1 MKNKKAP
8 ITTKNGKKLR
18 RRSRILPFL
27 SKIMP
32 YILAVLFVITLF
44 SLVGLSS
51 GFGGKFAGFLKGC
64 LSAFASWF
72 VPVFMLYHSLM
83 WYHDTKRKICARRVT
98 CSFIIIFLVA
108 ALQQVVQG
116 AKEETILTHN
126 ILKLYENGKAGNGGG
141 VIGGIIGTTL
151 YGMGK
156 GVAMAIILIL
166 LLFMFLQMF
175 NVTPSSLMRAL
186 FGKGEHA
193 KEESAHNKKSSRRP
207 LSGRHKKFDVFD
219 DEDDDDM
226 NESNVSNFDTTTSS
240 RLINTED
247 TTDDTTL
254 SIERNKVKP
263 PYRTVGARPIV
274 SHRQIQ
280 PFDESRVYK
289 PAEILTEPEAE
300 ETLKPEKVDRV
311 ENTIKPEEVT
321 KSSDNFENS
330 TEFVLSSY
338 SYNKSADKYQ
348 PGSAN
353 IGTYRKDDISE
364 NSGMDFYDDEKR
376 GLNSTEEY
384 PYNFHED
391 NIAGGNNNAANTGSD
406 DFSSYISKEAF
417 EKISPKKEEE
427 ELPVEKKSIFGIS
440 KKPKNETP
448 VSSDYEQS
456 FQRVEKP
463 KTQKKYVFPPIDFLK
478 KGKVDEDSDAIRE
491 ELQENARIIVETLNN
506 FNTRTKIV
514 DITRGPTVTRYELMP
529 EAGVRVRS
537 IANLVD
543 DIALNLAAEGIR
555 IECPIPGKSAVGIE
569 VPNRITSLV
578 YLRDLLEDNKFK
590 AAKSK
595 LTCALGKSISG
606 ENIFIDIEKLPHLLV
621 AGATGMGKSVCIN
634 SLLVSLLYKA
644 TPDDVRLILI
654 DPKRVELSNYNG
666 IPHLLVP
673 VVCEPKKSLGTL
685 QWAVSEMERRFAV
698 IEEAGVRNIIEYNDK
713 VENSNMN
720 AEKMPRI
727 VIVIDELADLK
738 MAVPEIE
745 DHIMRLTQKARA
757 AGIHIIIGTQRPS
770 VDVITGV
777 IKANIPSRIA
787 FRVPSQVD
795 SRTILDE
802 IGAEK
807 LVSRGDMLVKPVG
820 ALKPIRVQGAFI
832 TADEIESIID
842 FLKNNSTENYDEEV
856 IQQIDSNASK
866 IAKAEKKADG
876 DMSDEGDDDEL
887 DPKFYAALELATD
900 MGKISSSYLQRK
912 LGLGFQR
919 AARIIDQM
927 EMAGYIGEANG
938 SKPRDVL
945 ITKEDFLELRMRNS
959 DSEE

>member
-1 MKNKKAP
+1 MKNKKSQLK
-8 ITTKNGKKLR
+8 TKTAKKAKR
-18 RRSRILPFL
+18 KSRILPFL

-32 YILAVLFVITLF
+32 YILAILFVITLF

-51 GFGGKFAGFLKGC
+51 GFGSRYAGVLRGS

-83 WYHDTKRKICARRVT
+83 WYHDTRRKICARRIV
-98 CSFIIIFLVA
+98 CSLIIIFSVA
-108 ALQQVVQG
+108 ALQQIIEG
-116 AKEETILTHN
+116 ANDEALFTRSIWM
-126 ILKLYENGKAGNGGG
+126 LYANGAEGHGGG
-141 VIGGIIGTTL
+141 VVGGIIGTAIYSL
-151 YGMGK
+151 GK
-156 GVAMAIILIL
+156 TAAIAIILVL

-175 NVTPSSLMRAL
+175 NVTPSSILRAL
-186 FGKGEHA
+186 FGKNKRKD
-193 KEESAHNKKSSRRP
+193 KENQPVKKTARRP
-207 LSGRHKKFDVFD
+207 LAAKHRNFDVFD
-219 DEDDDDM
+219 DDDDDDDI
-226 NESNVSNFDTTTSS
+226 NESKLTNPEMTDSSSFSASFDTK
-240 RLINTED
+240 D
-247 TTDDTTL
+247 TNDNTL
-254 SIERNKVKP
+254 SVQRDTIK
-263 PYRTVGARPIV
+263 PYRSVGARPVV

-280 PFDESRVYK
+280 PFDKSKSYK
-289 PAEILTEPEAE
+289 PAEAVSGSDDKK
-300 ETLKPEKVDRV
+300 ETVQPEKI
-311 ENTIKPEEVT
+311 ENNLAK
-321 KSSDNFENS
+321 S

-338 SYNKSADKYQ
+338 SHKTKSDEYKDFTIADSDERDLYED
-348 PGSAN
+348 
-353 IGTYRKDDISE
+353 TDDMNDTQNDFE
-364 NSGMDFYDDEKR
+364 NSFAQDI
-376 GLNSTEEY
+376 NNT
-384 PYNFHED
+384 D
-391 NIAGGNNNAANTGSD
+391 NDAVKNTD
-406 DFSSYISKEAF
+406 NEDFSSYISKEAL
-417 EKISPKKEEE
+417 EKISPGKEEE
-427 ELPVEKKSIFGIS
+427 LQIEKKPIFDV
-440 KKPKNETP
+440 PKIVNSNSSATP
-448 VSSDYEQS
+448 KYEPPA
-456 FQRVEKP
+456 EKSVQP
-463 KTQKKYVFPPIDFLK
+463 KIQKKYVFPPLEFLK
-478 KGKVDEDSDAIRE
+478 KGKADDDSDAIRE
-491 ELQENARIIVETLNN
+491 ELQENARVIVETLNN
-506 FNTRTKIV
+506 FNAKTKIV
-514 DITRGPTVTRYELMP
+514 DITRGPTVTRYELLP

-569 VPNRITSLV
+569 VPNKITSLV

-590 AAKSK
+590 IAKSK

-713 VENSNMN
+713 VDSGMN

-787 FRVPSQVD
+787 FRVPSQID

-832 TADEIESIID
+832 TADEIESVID
-842 FLKNNSTENYDEEV
+842 FLKENASENYDEEV
-856 IQQIDSNASK
+856 IQQIDSNAMK
-866 IAKAEKKADG
+866 LAKAEKKADG
-876 DMSDEGDDDEL
+876 DISDDGDDDEL

-959 DSEE
+959 DPEE